1 MHGEKEY
8 LITKTLNNNVILAID
23 NKSKEEVVLVGKGIG
38 FGKKDG
44 NIVKLGEKDIEKSFL
59 SFDEKTKNKYDQLV
73 KEVNRKVIGVS
84 EEIIAIAEMEFGM
97 LNSNI
102 HVALADH
109 IGFAI
114 DRIKMG
120 LDISNPFIYEIQA
133 LYPNEYQVAR
143 KAQELIKD
151 RLGIVISESEI
162 GFIALHIHSARESK
176 QVIDTIKDTKFLK
189 TLVNIIEEELSTKL
203 DNSGLVYSRL
213 INHLRASISR
223 MEKKKYIENPLLD
236 TIKEKFSDSFDIA
249 KKIGVYINKE
259 KNIYITDDE
268 LGYMALHIER
278 IRETTD

>member
-249 KKIGVYINKE
+249 KK
-259 KNIYITDDE
+259 
-268 LGYMALHIER
+268 LGYI
-278 IRETTD
+278 

>member
-213 INHLRASISR
+213 INHLGASISR

>member
-1 MHGEKEY
+1 M
-8 LITKTLNNNVILAID
+8 
-23 NKSKEEVVLVGKGIG
+23 
-38 FGKKDG
+38 
-44 NIVKLGEKDIEKSFL
+44 GEKDIEKSFL
-59 SFDEKTKNKYDQLV
+59 SFDENKNKYDQLV

-162 GFIALHIHSARESK
+162 GFIALHIHSARK
-176 QVIDTIKDTKFLK
+176 A
-189 TLVNIIEEELSTKL
+189 N
-203 DNSGLVYSRL
+203 R
-213 INHLRASISR
+213 
-223 MEKKKYIENPLLD
+223 
-236 TIKEKFSDSFDIA
+236 
-249 KKIGVYINKE
+249 
-259 KNIYITDDE
+259 
-268 LGYMALHIER
+268 
-278 IRETTD
+278 

>member
-1 MHGEKEY
+1 VHGEKEY